1 METQLAREILTQCL
15 RTRQNSRATTAR
27 FAVLDAV
34 LETQGHFDA
43 DNLYYRLTSKGVR
56 ISRATV
62 YNTLQLLMECGL
74 VAKYR
79 FAGDSSRYE
88 KAFGKPHHHHLVCL
102 ECGEII
108 EFVDQKLERIQEEV
122 CAAKQF
128 KPQSF
133 TMQVFGSCAKC
144 RK

>member
-1 METQLAREILTQCL
+1 METQLAQEILTQYL

-79 FAGDSSRYE
+79 FAADSSRYE
-88 KAFGKPHHHHLVCL
+88 KVFGKPHHHHLVCL
-102 ECGEII
+102 ECGEIT
-108 EFVDQKLERIQEEV
+108 EFVDEKLERIQEEV

-128 KPQSF
+128 KPQSY